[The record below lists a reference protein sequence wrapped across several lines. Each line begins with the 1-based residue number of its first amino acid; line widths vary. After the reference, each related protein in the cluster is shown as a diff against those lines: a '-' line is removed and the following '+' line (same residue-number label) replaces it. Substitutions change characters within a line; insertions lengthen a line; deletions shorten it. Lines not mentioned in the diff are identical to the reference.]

1 MLAPLDGPGWS
12 VGPPDLRGRS
22 LRTTAPAGRLE
33 CRQVCKP
40 RLLYSSWF
48 MHSSRIRR
56 DGMESTP
63 KACTKRRADDALG
76 HGRGRPY
83 RGSTLAAKDSPAASL
98 WDSGGLLLLL
108 QSSRRV
114 PRPAH
119 EPCRSKPMGS
129 YNTRLTACGRRVSS
143 IVNVSCRCGGR
154 RTLPLHPPAPPKSE
168 CRRRSIA
175 NRLAADLHRPVDPRA
190 IYAA

>member
-1 MLAPLDGPGWS
+1 MVHWS
-12 VGPPDLRGRS
+12 TR
-22 LRTTAPAGRLE
+22 PAGTVAAGDRTRRSVRMSPSL
-33 CRQVCKP
+33 QTTPFVFK
-40 RLLYSSWF
+40 LVHAQLS
-48 MHSSRIRR
+48 HIRR

-129 YNTRLTACGRRVSS
+129 YNTRLTACGRRVPS